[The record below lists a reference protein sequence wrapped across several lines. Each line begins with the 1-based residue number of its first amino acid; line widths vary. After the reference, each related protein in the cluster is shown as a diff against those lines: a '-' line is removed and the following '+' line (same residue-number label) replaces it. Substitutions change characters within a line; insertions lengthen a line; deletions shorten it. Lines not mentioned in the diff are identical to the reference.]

1 MGVLLK
7 ADFRIKIPPKALRF
21 NPRNPSADYHAGIFA
36 ELYSAFPQFKAH
48 VAMYVERN
56 YCAAVNDED
65 HADPKSLLSFLKP
78 EEVRRLNEWIVN
90 KGRRH
95 RRAT

>member
-7 ADFRIKIPPKALRF
+7 ADFKVKIPPKVNRF
-21 NPRNPSADYHAGIFA
+21 DPQNPSAGYHAGIFA

-56 YCAAVNDED
+56 YCTAVNDED

-90 KGRRH
+90 KGKRH
-95 RRAT
+95 WRAT